1 MAAPRDPR
9 IDLAELKLT
18 AGEARRL
25 QVDAPVEDLTIG
37 DEQYRVTPSPISVA
51 LDVSKMVGGGWSLHA
66 TFEADLHG
74 RCVRCLEHA
83 TPHYVV
89 DVREVDVP
97 NEGPDLD
104 SPYVEEDRVDVAAWA
119 RDSLVLELPVQVLCR
134 KNCLGLCPVC
144 GINRNNEPDHAH
156 EAEPDKRWAKLGELT
171 FDDGGA

>member
-1 MAAPRDPR
+1 M
-9 IDLAELKLT
+9 
-18 AGEARRL
+18 
-25 QVDAPVEDLTIG
+25 
-37 DEQYRVTPSPISVA
+37 
-51 LDVSKMVGGGWSLHA
+51 
-66 TFEADLHG
+66 
-74 RCVRCLEHA
+74 
-83 TPHYVV
+83 
-89 DVREVDVP
+89 P

-171 FDDGGA
+171 FGDGGA

>member
-1 MAAPRDPR
+1 MAVRDPR
-9 IDLAELKLT
+9 IDLAELKLA

-25 QVDAPVEDLTIG
+25 TADALIEDLQIG
-37 DEQYRVTPSPISVA
+37 DERYKVTPVPIVVD

-66 TFEADLHG
+66 TFDATLHG
-74 RCVRCLEHA
+74 RCVRCLGHA
-83 TPHYVV
+83 TPHYAI

-134 KNCLGLCPVC
+134 RDCLGLCPVC
-144 GINRNNEPDHAH
+144 GIDRNTDPGHAH

-171 FDDGGA
+171 FDEPAS